1 MKTQYIHNMT
11 RFNIWNN
18 FLSYKYL
25 THFLWTKRYVSTN
38 ASVTGFHHFSLYVTE
53 LTHQKAQRVQF
64 WSFTVALN
72 VLRYK
77 LWSILIKL
85 TCKAWRKREHWSVTL
100 GTVIMGVLLGELV
113 SQTLQSKTQFI
124 MDTKQGAYG
133 RSKIHPTICF
143 WRSKVQYRCVR
154 EMRPQG

>member
-11 RFNIWNN
+11 RFNIWNY

-53 LTHQKAQRVQF
+53 LTHQKVQRVQF

-77 LWSILIKL
+77 LWSILIKQSM
-85 TCKAWRKREHWSVTL
+85 TQTWTL
-100 GTVIMGVLLGELV
+100 KCHTRHCDHGCVVGRACFSDITEQNTVYHGYQAGGLWEIQNSPYNLLLKI
-113 SQTLQSKTQFI
+113 QSAI
-124 MDTKQGAYG
+124 
-133 RSKIHPTICF
+133 
-143 WRSKVQYRCVR
+143 
-154 EMRPQG
+154 